1 MACAKSS
8 MKLDQLAQFSGPGL
22 VFCWNGPMGA
32 QENWLAHLRKIVE
45 DEGRT
50 PSGTVDD
57 RAGYRAVSSATGIS
71 EEYIYQLC
79 KGIPNRDGSPRMPG
93 TRLRAALARAYGAGR
108 PDGWIDLPPTSPRNI
123 TEPRVGISIG
133 ERGAVYN
140 AARPAPSAGALLLEL
155 VRACNTLDES
165 GRSLAGVIAKTA
177 MERPDEAETQAK
189 RLDLLLS
196 VPGNRAA

>member
-1 MACAKSS
+1 MPA
-8 MKLDQLAQFSGPGL
+8 L

-32 QENWLAHLRKIVE
+32 QENWLEHLRMIVAE
-45 DEGRT
+45 EGRT
-50 PSGTVDD
+50 PSGEVDD

-79 KGIPNRDGSPRMPG
+79 KGVPNRDGSPRMPG

-108 PDGWIDLPPTSPRNI
+108 PDGWIDLPPTSARNI
-123 TEPRVGISIG
+123 TEPRVGISAG
-133 ERGAVYN
+133 EPIAVYPV
-140 AARPAPSAGALLLEL
+140 ARTAPSAGALLLEL
-155 VRACNTLDES
+155 VKACSALDES
-165 GRSLAGVIAKTA
+165 GRAIAGVMAKTA
-177 MERPDEAETQAK
+177 MEHPSEADTQAK